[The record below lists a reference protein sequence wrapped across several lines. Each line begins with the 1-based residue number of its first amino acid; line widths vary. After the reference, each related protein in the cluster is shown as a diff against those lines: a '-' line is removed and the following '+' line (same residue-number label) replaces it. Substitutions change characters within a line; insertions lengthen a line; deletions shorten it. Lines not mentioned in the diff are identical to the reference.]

1 MAVDVTARGMAA
13 EALSGG
19 GGGGGGSS
27 GKPSVGSITVSTTW
41 TGSNPYTQ
49 TVTVTG
55 ATVTAKSI
63 VNLQPTAANISQML
77 TDSVSAMYVENN
89 AGTLTLI
96 AVGGQTTAEMTVQ
109 CTVEETK

>member
-13 EALSGG
+13 EALG

-27 GKPSVGSITVSTTW
+27 GKPSVGSITVGTTW

-55 ATVTAKSI
+55 ASVTAKSI
-63 VNLQPTAANISQML
+63 VNLQPTAANLAQML
-77 TDSVSAMYVENN
+77 SDGVSAFYVENN
-89 AGTLTLI
+89 SGTLTLV
-96 AVGGQTTAEMTVQ
+96 AVGAETTAEMTIQ
-109 CTVEETK
+109 CTVEETA